1 MRHLFLILVL
11 TFFMACQ
18 SNPKTE
24 KLKHQNQTLMQGTT
38 GNKAQVRAFFQYLE
52 DKDIP
57 AMVDLFS
64 DNGEQINPYASG
76 LFPNGAKGKK
86 ALMNYWEPVPQ
97 NFDGM
102 EFTIEELLETENTN
116 LIYVKYRGKIQL
128 KNDAGFYENQYYST
142 FRFNNDGKITEYV
155 EIFNP
160 IVAAKAFGL
169 IDSIN

>member
-1 MRHLFLILVL
+1 MRHLLFIPVLI
-11 TFFMACQ
+11 FFMACQ

-24 KLKHQNQTLMQGTT
+24 KLKHQHQKLMQETT
-38 GNKAQVRAFFQYLE
+38 SNKVQVQAFFQYLE
-52 DKDIP
+52 HENIS

-64 DNGEQINPYASG
+64 NDGEQINPYASG
-76 LFPNGAKGKK
+76 LFPNGAKGKE

-102 EFTIEELLETENTN
+102 EFIIEELLETENPN